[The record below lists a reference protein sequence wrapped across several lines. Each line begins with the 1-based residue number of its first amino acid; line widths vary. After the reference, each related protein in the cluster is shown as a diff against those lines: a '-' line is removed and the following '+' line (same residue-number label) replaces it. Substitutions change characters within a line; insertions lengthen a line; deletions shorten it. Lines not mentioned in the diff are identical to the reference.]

1 MTLLKR
7 RVVEEMKRLEE
18 RVMKMVEVAEM
29 KGVTKREEEEAEM
42 KGVMKREE
50 EAEETRD

>member
-1 MTLLKR
+1 
-7 RVVEEMKRLEE
+7 
-18 RVMKMVEVAEM
+18 M
-29 KGVTKREEEEAEM
+29 KGVMKREEAAVVM